1 LSRTG
6 RKQNALPEGRGQPD
20 HGDTRQRE
28 TLWRNVQHRTAV
40 LSPKGRLELVRSG
53 LFIRKDQP
61 KAVVAAVLSVAA
73 ASGAK
78 TAACRR

>member
-1 LSRTG
+1 ML
-6 RKQNALPEGRGQPD
+6 EGPPMPPIPVMVLAATVA
-20 HGDTRQRE
+20 TRHSAKRSGA
-28 TLWRNVQHRTAV
+28 TRMTAA

-53 LFIRKDQP
+53 HFIQKDRP

-73 ASGAK
+73 ASVAK